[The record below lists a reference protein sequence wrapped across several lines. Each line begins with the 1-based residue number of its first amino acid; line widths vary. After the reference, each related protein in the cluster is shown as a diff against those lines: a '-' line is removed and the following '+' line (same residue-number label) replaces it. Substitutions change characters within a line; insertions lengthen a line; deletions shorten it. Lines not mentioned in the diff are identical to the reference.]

1 MPRGNPEAVLQSTI
15 VAGLRLG
22 LPHGFE
28 VWHIPNGG
36 KRSPREGALFKKM
49 GVTAGAPDI
58 IILGQIDGEPRVW
71 FFEVKAGTMKRPT
84 DVQMILHDRLR
95 DLGFEVAVVRSW
107 TEALRV
113 CNLWKLPLRFAREYL
128 TEASDGNT

>member
-1 MPRGNPEAVLQSTI
+1 MARGNPEAVLQSTI

-58 IILGQIDGEPRVW
+58 IILGQIDGEPKVW
-71 FFEVKAGTMKRPT
+71 FLEVKAGAMKRPT
-84 DVQMILHDRLR
+84 DTQMTLHDRLR
-95 DLGFEVAVVRSW
+95 DLGFEVVTVWSWTQVVRQ
-107 TEALRV
+107 
-113 CNLWKLPLRFAREYL
+113 CNHWGLPLRFVQETRHG
-128 TEASDGNT
+128 TT